1 MIKAISCDFWGTLA
15 QSSPAF
21 KAARLTFLSQYTDV
35 NIEETIK
42 HIDDWCSVIE
52 ENYSQVVFT
61 PEHRFFLLFQML
73 GVDPVEVDYHQLK
86 EQTELLFI
94 THPPIFDEKVS
105 ELLVEAYSKGISVV
119 ITTNTGFMSGE
130 VLRTI
135 IHKKVAA
142 FDVIASNEIGANKP
156 NVRMF
161 SAALHKIR
169 QMSGTIRKDEV
180 VHIGDNALTDI
191 KGATDFGMK
200 AVHVD
205 KFRTLTSI
213 AELL

>member
-21 KAARLTFLSQYTDV
+21 KAARLVFLSQHTDI

-52 ENYSQVVFT
+52 ENYSKVVFT

-73 GVDPVEVDYHQLK
+73 GIDPVKSDYYHLK
-86 EQTELLFI
+86 EQIELLFI

-105 ELLVEAYSKGISVV
+105 ELLLEASAKGISVV
-119 ITTNTGFMSGE
+119 ITTNTGFMSGS
-130 VLRTI
+130 VLRNI
-135 IHKKVAA
+135 IRKKIAA

-156 NVRMF
+156 NVRIF
-161 SAALHKIR
+161 SAALHKIQ
-169 QMSGTIRKDEV
+169 QMSGNIRKDEII
-180 VHIGDNALTDI
+180 HIGDNILTDI

-200 AVHVD
+200 AIHVD
-205 KFRTLTSI
+205 KFRTLISI
-213 AELL
+213 TELL